1 LRDHL
6 NPGGIGLLFTP
17 NLDSVGITVLRE
29 LSSLVMPA
37 EHLFYFTPTSLRRMI
52 EETPLDILD
61 FKAKG
66 MGIPDLYSYF
76 RDVAHIQPVADFLAE
91 RGSIL

>member
-1 LRDHL
+1 
-6 NPGGIGLLFTP
+6 
-17 NLDSVGITVLRE
+17 
-29 LSSLVMPA
+29 
-37 EHLFYFTPTSLRRMI
+37 MI

-61 FKAKG
+61 FKTKG
-66 MGIPDLYSYF
+66 MDIPDLYSYF